1 MKPAMNALHAA
12 LGASIALHAGLLAL
26 KLADPQALQRAF
38 TAPQLEVVLVNARSS
53 QAPEKPQALAQAQLA
68 GGGQATAAQR
78 STSPLPAAEQA
89 LRGQDSPEVQKRIE
103 QLQREQAQLLAR
115 LQRDANAWLPQ
126 DTQHTAL
133 SPSQQL
139 QEQERRRLAR
149 ELAQI
154 EQRINEE
161 NARPRRRY
169 VSPATREV
177 AYAMYYDAMRQRIE
191 ERGTREFPQAGGRKL
206 YGELTMNITVDTAGR
221 VLQADIVQSSGQ
233 AALDERAISIVRSA
247 APFGYFSVAMRREY
261 DQLVLTSRFRFTRDD
276 ALQTSA
282 SVTER

>member
-1 MKPAMNALHAA
+1 MRLAPNTLHAA
-12 LGASIALHAGLLAL
+12 LGASLALHAGLLAL
-26 KLADPQALQRAF
+26 QLADPQALQRAF
-38 TAPQLEVVLVNARSS
+38 TAPQLEVVLVNARSTE
-53 QAPEKPQALAQAQLA
+53 APQKAQALAQAQLA
-68 GGGQATAAQR
+68 GGGQADAPQR
-78 STSPLPAAEQA
+78 STSPLPAAAQWV
-89 LRGQDSPEVQKRIE
+89 RGQDSREAQQRIE

-115 LQRDANAWLPQ
+115 LQRDAGLALPQ
-126 DTQHTAL
+126 DAQHTSL
-133 SPSQQL
+133 SPAQQT
-139 QEQERRRLAR
+139 QEQERRRVAN

-154 EQRINEE
+154 ERRINEE
-161 NARPRRRY
+161 NAQPRRRF

-191 ERGTREFPQAGGRKL
+191 DRGTREFPQAGGRKL

-221 VLQADIVQSSGQ
+221 VLLAEIVQSSGE
-233 AALDERAISIVRSA
+233 AALDERAIAIVRAA

-282 SVTER
+282 SVAGR